1 MTEAAWRLIGVV
13 LLGVAIAPG
22 LTWGH
27 DAIST
32 KLTWTREISRI
43 FERRCVGCHQDGGSA
58 PMAFSNFS
66 AVKPWAVAIK
76 EAVLVRQMPPW
87 PAAKGFGE
95 FSNDFSLT
103 QEEIVRIAEWVEGGA
118 PEGDPAFLKPPN
130 FAPPRWRSGSRPA
143 GASVVVR
150 AGTVIPKSLSV
161 IAVRVDQPGKLWIGP
176 VPLVWGLR
184 GDSQW
189 LLLRKPL
196 RFAAGSVVDGRGT
209 ATLLLTPE

>member
-1 MTEAAWRLIGVV
+1 MTKPRWRLIGSV
-13 LLGVAIAPG
+13 LLGAAIACNLG
-22 LTWGH
+22 WGH
-27 DAIST
+27 DAVST

-43 FERRCVGCHQDGGSA
+43 FETRCVGCHQDGGRA
-58 PMAFSNFS
+58 PMAFRSFS

-87 PAAKGFGE
+87 PAAKGYGE

-130 FAPPRWRSGSRPA
+130 FALTRWRSGSRPV
-143 GASVVVR
+143 GGEVVVR
-150 AGTVIPKSLSV
+150 AGTLIPRSISV
-161 IAVRVDQPGKLWIGP
+161 IAVRVDQPGKLWLGA

-184 GDSQW
+184 RDSQW
-189 LLLRKPL
+189 LLLREPL
-196 RFAAGSVVDGRGT
+196 RLAAGSVVEGRGT
-209 ATLLLTPE
+209 ATLLLSSE

>member
-1 MTEAAWRLIGVV
+1 MTRTGWRLIGFVV
-13 LLGVAIAPG
+13 VGALVAPN

-27 DAIST
+27 DPIST

-43 FERRCVGCHQDGGSA
+43 FEKRCVGCHQAGGMA
-58 PMAFSNFS
+58 PMALGSFS

-95 FSNDFSLT
+95 FTNDFSLS

-130 FAPPRWRSGSRPA
+130 FAIPKWRPGARPG
-143 GASVVVR
+143 GANLVVR
-150 AGTVIPKSLSV
+150 AGTVIPQTVSV
-161 IAVRVDQPGKLWIGP
+161 IAVRVDRPGKLWTGST
-176 VPLVWGLR
+176 PLVWGLR
-184 GDSQW
+184 SDPNW
-189 LLLRKPL
+189 LIPRDPPRL
-196 RFAAGSVVDGRGT
+196 AAGSVFEGSGG
-209 ATLLLTPE
+209 ATVILRVE